1 MNNSY
6 LIVGTNFIN
15 KGAEAMLKTV
25 THFIKKEDSS
35 AEIHLICHESEKEIA
50 LAQGFFPHF
59 IQKSSTDVFIDKVEG
74 KIKKVLSIT
83 PKPYADYT
91 PIESIK
97 KIKNLKM
104 AIDASGFAYGD
115 KRGYQQ
121 PLETL
126 LIIDYLKSIGVPYF
140 FMPQAWGTFKDPKV
154 ASNCKQMLEKSD
166 GFYARD
172 DQSRGFLAKLLQKK
186 LEEIPLMPDIAFHF
200 PIPQNDPESVYP
212 GITKLKE
219 EKLIIGISPNMRVLE
234 RMGKADASNSYVK
247 ILLETIEL
255 LQEKY
260 HVLLIPNEIRPP
272 GDTNKD
278 DAFLCSLLYNLSES
292 KSNLHLISGYRS
304 AEEIKTIIK
313 TCDFLIASR
322 FHSLIFALSLGIPC
336 VAISW
341 SHKYSELFKL
351 FKLEHLVVE
360 DKDMELSIIKN
371 KVESSLSNLDSLSS
385 GINEVLVQIKER
397 NISVFNIFKK

>member
-25 THFIKKEDSS
+25 THFIKKEDSN
-35 AEIHLICHESEKEIA
+35 AEIHLICHESEKAIA
-50 LAQGFFPHF
+50 LAQGFFPHY
-59 IQKSSTDVFIDKVEG
+59 IQKSSTDIFIDKVEG
-74 KIKKVLSIT
+74 KVKKVLSIT

-91 PIESIK
+91 PIDSIK
-97 KIKNLKM
+97 KIKNIKM

-126 LIIDYLKSIGVPYF
+126 LIIDYLKSIGVPYY

-154 ASNCKQMLEKSD
+154 AANCKLMLEKSD

-172 DQSRGFLAKLLQKK
+172 DQSREFVAELLEKK
-186 LEEIPLMPDIAFHF
+186 VEEIPLMPDIAFHF

-212 GITKLKE
+212 GINKLKK

-247 ILLETIEL
+247 IILETIQL

-278 DAFLCSLLYNLSES
+278 DAFLCNLLYNLSDS

-341 SHKYSELFKL
+341 SHKYRELFKL

-360 DKDMELSIIKN
+360 DKEMELSIIKN
-371 KVESSLSNLDSLSS
+371 KVESCLSNLDSLSS
-385 GINEVLVQIKER
+385 QINEVLIQIKEK
-397 NISVFNIFKK
+397 NVSVFNIFKK

>member
-25 THFIKKEDSS
+25 TFFIKKVDEQ
-35 AEIHLICHESEKEIA
+35 AEIHLICHETEKEIA
-50 LAQGFFPHF
+50 LNQGFFPHF
-59 IQKSSTDVFIDKVEG
+59 IEKSSTDVLFDKVEG
-74 KIKKVLSIT
+74 KLKKVLGMKS
-83 PKPYADYT
+83 KPYADYT

-126 LIIDYLKSIGVPYF
+126 LIIDYLKTIHVPFY
-140 FMPQAWGTFKDPKV
+140 FMPQAWGTFKDTQV
-154 ASNCKQMLEKSD
+154 AANCKLMLEKAD
-166 GFYARD
+166 GFYTRD
-172 DQSRGFLAKLLQKK
+172 DQSRSYVASLLQK
-186 LEEIPLMPDIAFHF
+186 EINSIPLMPDIAFHF
-200 PIPQNDPESVYP
+200 PIPSNDPESIYP
-212 GITKLKE
+212 GILKLAS
-219 EKLIIGISPNMRVLE
+219 EKRIIGISPNMRVLE

-247 ILLETIEL
+247 ILLDTIQL
-255 LQEKY
+255 LQKDY

-272 GDTNKD
+272 KDNGKD
-278 DAFLCSLLYNLSES
+278 DSFLCQLLFSISES
-292 KSNLHLISGYRS
+292 KENLHLIQGYRT
-304 AEEIKTIIK
+304 AEEIKSIIK
-313 TCDFLIASR
+313 TCSFLIASR

-341 SHKYSELFKL
+341 SHKYRELFKL
-351 FKLEHLVVE
+351 FELEHLVVE
-360 DKDMELSIIKN
+360 DKDMEFPIIQQKI
-371 KVESSLSNLDSLSS
+371 ESCLSNLESL
-385 GINEVLVQIKER
+385 GQKINEDLATIKKR
-397 NISVFNIFKK
+397 NIPVFDIFKS

>member
-1 MNNSY
+1 MNKSY

-25 THFIKKEDSS
+25 THFIKKENPT
-35 AEIHLICHESEKEIA
+35 AEIHVICHASENAIA

-59 IQKSSTDVFIDKVEG
+59 IQKSSSEVFMDKVEG
-74 KIKKVLSIT
+74 KVKKVLSIT

-97 KIKNLKM
+97 KIKNLTM

-115 KRGYQQ
+115 KRGFQQ

-126 LIIDYLKSIGVPYF
+126 LIIDYLKSMGIPYY
-140 FMPQAWGTFKDPKV
+140 FMPQAWGTFEDAKV
-154 ASNCKQMLEKSD
+154 AANCREMLNKSD

-172 DQSRGFLAKLLQKK
+172 DQSREFLAKLLDKK
-186 LEEIPLMPDIAFHF
+186 VEEIPLMPDIAFHF
-200 PIPQNDPESVYP
+200 PIPQNDPELVYP
-212 GITKLKE
+212 GINKLNK

-234 RMGKADASNSYVK
+234 RMGKADATNSYVK
-247 ILLETIEL
+247 ILLETIQL

-272 GDTNKD
+272 GDANRD
-278 DAFLCSLLYNLSES
+278 DAFLCNLLYNLSES
-292 KSNLHLISGYRS
+292 KSNLHLISGYQS

-341 SHKYSELFKL
+341 SHKYRELFKL

-360 DKDMELSIIKN
+360 DKEMELSIIKN
-371 KVESSLSNLDSLSS
+371 KVESCLSNLDSLSA
-385 GINEVLVQIKER
+385 GIKEALIQIKER
-397 NISVFNIFKK
+397 NISAFNIFKK

>member
-25 THFIKKEDSS
+25 THFIKKVDGN
-35 AEIHLICHESEKEIA
+35 ADIHLICHETEKEIA
-50 LAQGFFPHF
+50 LMQGFFPHF
-59 IQKSSTDVFIDKVEG
+59 IEKTSTDVFFGKVEG
-74 KIKKVLSIT
+74 KVKKVLGLK

-126 LIIDYLKSIGVPYF
+126 LIIDYLKSIGVPFY
-140 FMPQAWGTFKDPKV
+140 FMPQAWGTFKDAEV
-154 ASNCKQMLEKSD
+154 AANCKLMLEKAD
-166 GFYARD
+166 GFYTRD
-172 DQSRGFLAKLLQKK
+172 DQSRAYVASLLQKK
-186 LEEIPLMPDIAFHF
+186 IDTIPLMPDIAFHF
-200 PIPQNDPESVYP
+200 PIPSNDPESIYP
-212 GITKLKE
+212 GILKLAN

-234 RMGKADASNSYVK
+234 RMGKADPSNSYVK
-247 ILLETIEL
+247 ILLETIQF
-255 LQEKY
+255 LQKDY

-272 GDTNKD
+272 GDPNKD
-278 DAFLCSLLYNLSES
+278 DAFLCELLFNLSAS
-292 KSNLHLISGYRS
+292 KENLHLVTGYRT
-304 AEEIKTIIK
+304 AEEIKSIIK
-313 TCDFLIASR
+313 TCSFLIASR

-341 SHKYSELFKL
+341 SHKYRELFKL
-351 FKLEHLVVE
+351 FELEHLVVE
-360 DKDMELSIIKN
+360 DKEMELPIIEQKVKN
-371 KVESSLSNLDSLSS
+371 CLSNLDSL
-385 GINEVLVQIKER
+385 GLKLNEDLVNIKKR
-397 NISVFNIFKK
+397 NISVFDVFKG

>member
-25 THFIKKEDSS
+25 THFIRKADPT
-35 AEIHLICHESEKEIA
+35 AEVHLICHESEKSIA
-50 LAQGFFPHF
+50 TAQGFFPHF
-59 IQKSSTDVFIDKVEG
+59 VQKSSTDVFIDKVEG
-74 KIKKVLSIT
+74 KVKKVLAIT

-126 LIIDYLKSIGVPYF
+126 LIIDYVKFIGVPYY

-154 ASNCKQMLEKSD
+154 AANCKLMLEKSD

-172 DQSRGFLAKLLQKK
+172 DQSREFLATLLGEKV
-186 LEEIPLMPDIAFHF
+186 ESIPLMPDIAFHF
-200 PIPQNDPESVYP
+200 PIPQNDPESIYP
-212 GITKLKE
+212 GINKLKK

-247 ILLETIEL
+247 ILLDTIQL
-255 LQEKY
+255 LQKNY

-278 DAFLCSLLYNLSES
+278 DAFLCKLLHDLSEN
-292 KSNLHLISGYRS
+292 KINLHLIEGYRS

-341 SHKYSELFKL
+341 SHKYRELFKL
-351 FKLEHLVVE
+351 FGLEHLVVE
-360 DKDMELSIIKN
+360 DKDMELPIIQN
-371 KVESSLSNLDSLSS
+371 KVEACLSDLEALSS
-385 GINEVLVQIKER
+385 KINEVLIQIKKR
-397 NISVFNIFKK
+397 NISVFDIFRQ